1 MRKLTFSRRSQTVAF
16 ALGSLALAGAL
27 HALDPKMS
35 DGSVS
40 SLEFFEPELYISM
53 AHEPLAEVQ
62 SQLPNRDAWDG
73 LQAAHEASG
82 AGQVQVFIDPRSGTA
97 SNVMGVFPLIPGDG
111 VGNRVSLE
119 DLGARLGYGVQKID
133 LGVVGD
139 ALQGFL
145 RDHQAALG
153 VDLSQLGKVRGE
165 PVSPHLW
172 QLSIPQTYQG
182 IPVRHGRLAASI
194 SHGNLVTL
202 GTEAWGNV
210 RGLSTKPSIDAGSA
224 LEIGFGHLG
233 GRLSLDRIV
242 RPPTLEIVP
251 LAPAEH
257 QVGEGFGGPLGE
269 GYRHRLVW
277 TFAFVRPPE
286 AGTFEMLV
294 DAHGGQL
301 LSLQDINQYGAE
313 QVTGGVYPL
322 TSTEVCPT
330 NQTCGTMQTGW
341 PMPFTDTGLASPN
354 NFTNS
359 AGVFDYT
366 SGTVTTTLTG
376 RYVDIVDTCGG
387 VSNSSTTGSLNLGG
401 SNGQHDCTTGG
412 GSAGNTASSRS
423 AFYEVNRIAEQ
434 ARGWLPSNTWLQNRL
449 TTRVNL
455 NQTCNAY
462 WDFTAINFFRS
473 GGGCR
478 NTGEL
483 AGVFDHEWGHG
494 MDDNDA
500 AGALSNTSEAYAD
513 IAAIF
518 RLQASCVGHGFW
530 WTSNKGCGQTVD
542 GTGFNCNEAQTG
554 SAVCCTDCS
563 GVRDADYAKHTAGTP
578 ATALGFVCT
587 SCLSSSGPC
596 GRQVHC
602 SAAPPRQAAWDLVT
616 RDLTAAPFSLDSQT
630 AFIIG
635 NRLFYLGSGNIGT
648 WYACTCGSSSN
659 GCGATNAYTQWIT
672 ADDDN
677 GNLTDGTPHMTAI
690 FNAFNRHGIACTTP
704 TATNSG
710 CASGPTTAPT
720 LSATAGDRQVALS
733 WNTVSGASRYW
744 VFRTEGHAGCNYGKT
759 RIADLTGTS
768 FTDTQVA
775 NGRQYHYN
783 VVAQGTSTACF
794 SRASTCQSVTPAASV
809 TPDFTISTSPSSLT
823 INQGSSG
830 TSTTTVSSVNG
841 FSSAVT
847 LSCTGAPAG
856 VSCGFSTNPVTP
868 PGGGSASSTLTVTV
882 AGSTATGTYNM
893 TVQGVSG
900 SLTHSTPL
908 TLTVPAPGPV
918 TVFFDNFETALGW
931 TTNPN
936 GTDTATAGLW
946 ERGDPETTTSSGT
959 KQLGTTV
966 SGTNDLVTGRL
977 AGASAGVHD
986 VDGGVTSIQ
995 SPAITLPSTG
1005 TLTLSFSY
1013 YMAHLNNS
1021 SSADYLRVFVIGST
1035 TSTVLEELNAAND
1048 DDAVW
1053 ATASINISSFAGQT
1067 IRIRIDAADASTA
1080 SLVEAAVDDVRIT
1093 QQ

>member
-1 MRKLTFSRRSQTVAF
+1 MVAL
-16 ALGSLALAGAL
+16 ALGCLALAGAL
-27 HALDPKMS
+27 HALDPKKS

-62 SQLPNRDAWDG
+62 SLLPNRDAWDG
-73 LQAAHEASG
+73 FQAAHEASG
-82 AGQVQVFIDPRSGTA
+82 AGSVQVFIDPRSGTA
-97 SNVMGVFPLIPGDG
+97 SNVMGAFPLIPGDG
-111 VGNRVSLE
+111 VGNRVGLD
-119 DLGARLGYGVQKID
+119 DLGARLGYAVQKVD
-133 LGVVGD
+133 LAVVGD
-139 ALQGFL
+139 ALAGFL

-153 VDLSQLGKVRGE
+153 IDLSQLGKVRGE
-165 PVSPHLW
+165 QVSPHLW

-182 IPVRHGRLAASI
+182 IPVRHGRLAASV
-194 SHGNLVTL
+194 SHGNLIVV
-202 GTEAWGNV
+202 GTETWGNV
-210 RGLSTKPSIDAGSA
+210 RGLSTKPSIGSDRA
-224 LEIGFGHLG
+224 LEIGFEHLG

-242 RPPTLEIVP
+242 RPVALEVVP
-251 LAPAEH
+251 VAPPEH
-257 QVGEGFGGPLGE
+257 QVGEGFGGPLGD

-286 AGTFEMLV
+286 SGTFEMLV
-294 DAHGGQL
+294 DAHSGQI
-301 LSLQDINQYGAE
+301 LSLQDLNQYAGE
-313 QVTGGVYPL
+313 QITGGVYPV
-322 TSTEVCPT
+322 TSTEICPT
-330 NQTCGTMQTGW
+330 PGTCGTMQTGW

-359 AGVFDYT
+359 AGVFDWPG
-366 SGTVTTTLTG
+366 GTVTTTLTG
-376 RYVDIVDTCGG
+376 RYVDIVDSCGA
-387 VSNSSTTGSLNLGG
+387 VSNSSTTGNLNLGG
-401 SNGQHDCTTGG
+401 TNGQHDCTTAG

-423 AFYEVNRIAEQ
+423 AFYEINKIAEL

-455 NQTCNAY
+455 TQTCNAY
-462 WDFTAINFFRS
+462 WDFTAVNFFRS

-554 SAVCCTDCS
+554 AAVCCTDCS

-616 RDLTAAPFSLDSQT
+616 RDLTSAPFNLDSQT
-630 AFIIG
+630 AFLIG

-659 GCGATNAYTQWIT
+659 GCGATNAYMQWIT

-677 GNLTDGTPHMTAI
+677 GNLNDGTPHMTAI

-710 CASGPTTAPT
+710 CATGPTTAPT
-720 LSATAGDRQVALS
+720 LTATAGDRQVALS
-733 WNTVSGASRYW
+733 WNAVSGASRYW
-744 VFRTEGHAGCNYGKT
+744 VMRTEGHAGCNYGKT
-759 RIADLTGTS
+759 RIADITGTTY
-768 FTDTQVA
+768 TDTQVA

-783 VVAQGTSTACF
+783 VVAQGSSAACF
-794 SRASTCQSVTPAASV
+794 TPVSTCQSVTPAASV
-809 TPDFTISTSPSSLT
+809 TPDFTISTAPASLT
-823 INQGSSG
+823 ISQGSSG
-830 TSTTTVSSVNG
+830 TSTTTVTSVNG

-868 PGGGSASSTLTVTV
+868 PGGGSATSTLTVTV
-882 AGSTATGTYNM
+882 GASTAFGTYNM

-900 SLTHSTPL
+900 SLNHSTPL

-918 TVFFDNFETALGW
+918 TVFFDNFETDLGW
-931 TTNPN
+931 TRNPN
-936 GTDTATAGLW
+936 STDTATAGLW

-995 SPAITLPSTG
+995 SPAITLPASG
-1005 TLTLSFSY
+1005 TITLSFSY

-1067 IRIRIDAADASTA
+1067 IRIRIDAADTSTA